1 MARNA
6 LTVRRVRF
14 EYPDDADPQWNR
26 RFPEFSFAA
35 NGISLLMPYAEPY
48 FVRSIRAALPQLT
61 EPLKSRTEDFLR
73 QEMQHQRQHRRFNDI
88 IARRYPGVPKL
99 ERSIQRTY
107 GWLSRTRSLR
117 FNLAFA
123 AGSET
128 IAFSLARWTDRHI
141 GQLFI
146 GADPVPA
153 TMYLWHLAEEVEH
166 KSVAFDVYEAVD
178 GSRLRYAFA
187 SAISLVI
194 LMWFVWRASMTMLR
208 ATGRLF
214 SPAAHLRLMRWSV
227 SLGMTMLPTMA
238 ASALPGHHPDDFA
251 DPAFLPTW
259 LRQYDPVTETMP
271 LWQG

>member
-1 MARNA
+1 MARDV

-14 EYPDDADPQWNR
+14 EYPPDANPLWNR
-26 RFPEFSFAA
+26 RFPEFAFAA

-48 FVRSIRAALPQLT
+48 FVRSIRAVVPQLG

-88 IARRYPGVPKL
+88 IATNYRGVPRL
-99 ERSIQRTY
+99 ERSIRRTY
-107 GWLSRTRSLR
+107 GWLSRTRSQR

-141 GQLFI
+141 GQLFV

-178 GSRLRYAFA
+178 GSRLRYAV
-187 SAISLVI
+187 AIVVSLLI
-194 LMWFVWRASMTMLR
+194 LMWFVWLASLVMLYN
-208 ATGRLF
+208 TGRLF
-214 SPAAHLRLMRWSV
+214 SPVAHLRLIKWSV

-238 ASALPGHHPDDFA
+238 ASALPGHHPEHFA
-251 DPAFLPTW
+251 DPEFLSAW
-259 LRQYDPVTETMP
+259 LRQYDPINETMP